1 MSTRVYVGHLSR
13 DANEDD
19 LRHLFHRRGRILA
32 VTIKNG
38 FGFVEFEKAR
48 DAEDAVYDLKGKS
61 FMGESLVI
69 ELARGNK
76 PRREDRRDDRI
87 LNNCCLL
94 RSPLP
99 LLSLSTLYVARR
111 FPTDLNSWDRLICAQ
126 DIKDLMRKAGEV
138 TFADLSKDFDDQA
151 VVEFAS
157 ESDMRYALKSLDGE
171 ELRGKPITLR
181 LFDSSKDSAPRD
193 AGRGGG
199 GGGRDRDHG
208 RNRDRW
214 DRDFERGH
222 DRRDRDDRDR
232 RNGGYE
238 RYHDRRDRASEGVR
252 DGDRGVHRRDRRRS
266 RSRSRS
272 PRVRRER
279 SRHRSRDR
287 RRSPSPEGRETGRR
301 RHNRSRSR
309 SRD

>member
-1 MSTRVYVGHLSR
+1 MSTRVYVGHLAR

-19 LRHLFHRRGRILA
+19 LRQLFHRRGRILA
-32 VTIKNG
+32 VTVKNG

-76 PRREDRRDDRI
+76 PRREDRRDDRYGPPE
-87 LNNCCLL
+87 
-94 RSPLP
+94 R
-99 LLSLSTLYVARR
+99 TEH
-111 FPTDLNSWDRLICAQ
+111 RLIVEKLAHGVSWQ

-181 LFDSSKDSAPRD
+181 LVSVKC
-193 AGRGGG
+193 
-199 GGGRDRDHG
+199 
-208 RNRDRW
+208 
-214 DRDFERGH
+214 
-222 DRRDRDDRDR
+222 
-232 RNGGYE
+232 YCLLI
-238 RYHDRRDRASEGVR
+238 
-252 DGDRGVHRRDRRRS
+252 
-266 RSRSRS
+266 
-272 PRVRRER
+272 
-279 SRHRSRDR
+279 
-287 RRSPSPEGRETGRR
+287 
-301 RHNRSRSR
+301 
-309 SRD
+309 